1 MWFHYLQTSRNGFQ
15 RGSEY
20 WFVSNKW
27 KKGNIAPIH
36 KKGDKLVL
44 KNYCSISVIFN
55 KMFSFLLQNSVV
67 SPNQSGFKHGDC
79 CINQLLSITH
89 EIFQSFDESFEVRG
103 ILDFSKAFDKL
114 WHKGLIFK
122 LSPNGISGNLLEIL
136 SDFLSDRK
144 QSCS

>member
-67 SPNQSGFKHGDC
+67 SPNQSGFKHGDS
-79 CINQLLSITH
+79 CINQLVSITH
-89 EIFQSFDESFEVRG
+89 EICQSFDESFEVRG